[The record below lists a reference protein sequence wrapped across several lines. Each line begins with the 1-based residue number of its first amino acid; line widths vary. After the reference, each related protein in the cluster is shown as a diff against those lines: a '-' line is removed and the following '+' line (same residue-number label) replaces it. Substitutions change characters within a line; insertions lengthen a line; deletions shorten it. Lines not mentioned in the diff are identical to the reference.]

1 MMLMHPVTKYILLF
15 FIYSLIG
22 VIVEIVF
29 GLIVDQRING
39 VIYGFLLLPIMP
51 IYGFGAAFVLFMRR
65 YLRNPVT
72 LFIGSVLVMTF
83 FEFISHWLFQ
93 MLLGIQFWDYSNKP
107 FNIEGRVSLDSSI
120 GFGVAA
126 VLLVYVI
133 HPWILRLL
141 SKISKRLSIVLAI
154 LASIILLVETVSSVV
169 KRLL

>member
-1 MMLMHPVTKYILLF
+1 MMLMHPVVKYILLF

-22 VIVEIVF
+22 VIIEIVF

-51 IYGFGAAFVLFMRR
+51 IYAFGAAFVLFLRR

-72 LFIGSVLVMTF
+72 LFFGSILVITF
-83 FEFISHWLFQ
+83 FEFVSHWLFQ
-93 MLLGIQFWDYSNKP
+93 TLLGIQFWDYSNKP

-133 HPWILRLL
+133 HPWLLRLL
-141 SKISKRLSIVLAI
+141 SKISKRLSVVLAI